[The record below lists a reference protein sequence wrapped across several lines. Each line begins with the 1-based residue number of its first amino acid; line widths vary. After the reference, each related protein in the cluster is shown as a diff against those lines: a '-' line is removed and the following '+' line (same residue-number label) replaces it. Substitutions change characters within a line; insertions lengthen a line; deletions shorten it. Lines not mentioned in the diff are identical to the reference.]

1 MLKSQSVKSVKTSA
15 FVRSC
20 IKVVHTVVVFVKLKT
35 KVKIVK
41 AKTFVFVRSCIRV
54 VHTDVVFVKL
64 KVKVLKVLKPLSL
77 YEAV

>member
-1 MLKSQSVKSVKTSA
+1 M
-15 FVRSC
+15 
-20 IKVVHTVVVFVKLKT
+20 VHTVVVFVKLKT

-41 AKTFVFVRSCIRV
+41 AKTFVFLRSCIRV

-77 YEAV
+77 YEAVLGLCTLMGWWWRSLKPGLLM